1 MLRKFS
7 LLIATLAIGLL
18 SIVVL
23 NAQDEETFALTV
35 MHSNDTHAAHQP
47 DGDGNGGAAIM
58 AAVANQIRGSVD
70 NSLLLDAGD
79 RFTGTLFHTVF
90 EGQDQV
96 EIMNLMGYDAVV
108 LGNHEFDNG
117 DQVLADFVNGLNFP
131 TLSANVDFS
140 ASEILADV
148 PIEDTTIID
157 VNGTQVGIIGLTAPD
172 TPETSSPSDN
182 IIFNEDLVTITNTL
196 AAELTDQGVG
206 IIIVL
211 SHIGINLDT
220 EIAPQLENVD
230 LIIGGHSHTLLSNQ
244 AAGAADEYPLVFTNE
259 ATEETILYVQAGDNT
274 EYLGRID
281 MEFDAAGVLQDWEG
295 DSIFL
300 SQYISPDADVAA
312 LIEELS
318 GPVEELRSQPADVTS
333 EVALDGDRTVCRVE
347 ECNLG
352 NLIADSYRQETGA
365 DIAFMNG
372 GGIRRDLPAG
382 DLTLGDLLEVQPFGN
397 TVATLELTGAD
408 IIAALENSVSRITLN
423 DDGEIV
429 RDGASGRFLQV
440 SGLRFSYDPTL
451 EAGSRVVSV
460 EVEQEDGSFVAI
472 DESATYSVA
481 MPNFI
486 ALGGDGYDIFVENGM
501 NVYLFGRVDW
511 EVTRDYMQELTP
523 INDDDGISADDDTP
537 RITAVNAEVEARAE

>member
-1 MLRKFS
+1 MLRKVS
-7 LLIATLAIGLL
+7 LLIATLAIAAFGIL
-18 SIVVL
+18 VL
-23 NAQDEETFALTV
+23 NAQDEESFNLTIL
-35 MHSNDTHAAHQP
+35 HSNDTHAAHQP

-58 AAVANQIRGSVD
+58 SAVADQIRASVD
-70 NSLLLDAGD
+70 NSLFLDAGD

-96 EIMNLMGYDAVV
+96 QIMNLMDYDAVV

-117 DQVLADFVNGLNFP
+117 DQVLADFVTGLEFP

-140 ASEILADV
+140 GSEILSEV
-148 PIEDTTIID
+148 PIEATTVFD
-157 VNGTQVGIIGLTAPD
+157 LNGTQVGVIGLTAPD
-172 TPETSSPSDN
+172 TPDTSSPSDA
-182 IIFNEDLVTITNTL
+182 IVFDDDLVTVTNTL
-196 AAELTDQGVG
+196 AAEMTEEGIG
-206 IIIVL
+206 IIVVL

-230 LIIGGHSHTLLSNQ
+230 LIIGGHSHTLLANQ
-244 AAGAADEYPLVFTNE
+244 DGSAADEYPLVFTNE
-259 ATEETILYVQAGDNT
+259 ATGETVLYVQAGSNA
-274 EYLGRID
+274 EYLGRLD
-281 MEFDAAGVLQDWEG
+281 MEFDGAGVLQDWEG

-300 SQYISPDADVAA
+300 SQYISPDEEVTA

-318 GPVEELRSQPADVTS
+318 GPVEALRSLPADVTS
-333 EVALDGDRTVCRVE
+333 EIDLDGDRTVCRVE

-352 NLIADSYRQETGA
+352 NLIADSYRVETGA

-382 DLTLGDLLEVQPFGN
+382 ELTLGDLLEVQPFGN

-408 IIAALENSVSRITLN
+408 VVAALENSVSAINLN
-423 DDGEIV
+423 DDGQIS

-440 SGLRFSYDPTL
+440 SGLTYSFDPTL
-451 EAGSRVVSV
+451 ESGSRIVSV
-460 EVEQEDGSFVAI
+460 EVEQEDGSFAAI
-472 DESATYSVA
+472 DESAVYLVA

-486 ALGGDGYDIFVENGM
+486 ANGGDGYDIFVEAGM

-511 EVTRDYMQELTP
+511 EVTRDYMQTLTP
-523 INDDDGISADDDTP
+523 INNDDGISADDDTP
-537 RITAVNAEVEARAE
+537 RIIAVNAEVAPRAE